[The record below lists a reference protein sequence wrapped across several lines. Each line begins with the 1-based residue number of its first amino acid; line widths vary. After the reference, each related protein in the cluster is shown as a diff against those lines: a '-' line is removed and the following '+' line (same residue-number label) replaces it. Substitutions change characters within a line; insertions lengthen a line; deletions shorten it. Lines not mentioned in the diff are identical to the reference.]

1 MRRFDAQEVG
11 KMKDHQKRIIGRSTA
26 AELTEAELTR
36 VAGGSDWQDVK
47 FTLYDTNGGADD
59 TQLTDK

>member
-1 MRRFDAQEVG
+1 
-11 KMKDHQKRIIGRSTA
+11 MKDHQKRIIGRSTA
-26 AELTEAELTR
+26 AELTEAELAR